1 MICSACEKECS
12 GIYDDGIIVSNCCG
26 ADIINNPPTG
36 GSGVPRK
43 EFNGDAFQGC
53 FHNYPTAGSVT
64 GYPKSEMSLRDY
76 FAAKAMQ
83 GMITNE
89 KYITDEN
96 KGSLYD
102 SILCEAYKYADAAL
116 KAREE

>member
-1 MICSACEKECS
+1 
-12 GIYDDGIIVSNCCG
+12 
-26 ADIINNPPTG
+26 
-36 GSGVPRK
+36 
-43 EFNGDAFQGC
+43 
-53 FHNYPTAGSVT
+53 
-64 GYPKSEMSLRDY
+64 MSLRDY